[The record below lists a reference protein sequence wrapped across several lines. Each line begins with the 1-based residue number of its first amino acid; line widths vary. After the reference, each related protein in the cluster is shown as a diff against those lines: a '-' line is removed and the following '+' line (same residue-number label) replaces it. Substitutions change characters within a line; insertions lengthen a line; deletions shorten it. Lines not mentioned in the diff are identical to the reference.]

1 MKWLLSVSVA
11 ALALAGCPDPKAKT
25 CTQNTDCP
33 TDAICVQG
41 LCQAGVP
48 SGGSAATVSGAAHM
62 TSGTM
67 TMDATLGQP
76 ITPAATA
83 GTKKITPAENT
94 R

>member
-1 MKWLLSVSVA
+1 MKRILSLTVV
-11 ALALAGCPDPKAKT
+11 ALALAGCPSPKAKT
-25 CTQNTDCP
+25 CSQNSECP
-33 TDAICVQG
+33 TDAICVEG
-41 LCQAGVP
+41 LCQKGVP

-62 TSGTM
+62 TAGTM

-76 ITPAATA
+76 VTPAATA